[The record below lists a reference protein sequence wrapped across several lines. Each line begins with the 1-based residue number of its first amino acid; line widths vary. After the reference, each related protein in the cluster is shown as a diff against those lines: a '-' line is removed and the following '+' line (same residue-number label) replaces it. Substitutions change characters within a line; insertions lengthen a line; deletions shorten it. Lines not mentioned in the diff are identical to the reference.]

1 MADIPAA
8 ADAGW
13 NGYSLAER
21 DRRWNAVRANGARAG
36 LDCILSPKGNRLDAR
51 YLTQMIG
58 TGNGGVGMIL
68 PTDGRPPVVLT
79 ELAGGGLPPGM
90 TEWVSPSELRRIRGG
105 DRPRWGQPTAD
116 ALTDLGMDRGRIGVA
131 GLGPG
136 VYAHGRTADGVVNYA
151 SFAEL
156 TRRLPNATFED
167 ATDVVGIVRSVKSEE
182 EIACLRRAAAIAEA
196 GIEEMIAL
204 AKPGV
209 DEAVLYGRV
218 TGRLMELG
226 SEHYSRARSDW
237 LSHGWALE
245 TGPSFKEA
253 FRFSE
258 PPIGRRLELGTV
270 IMNEVSAS
278 WGAMVA
284 QEVQPIV
291 VGAIP
296 DGWTT
301 AFDLQR
307 EVFDAGLERMQ
318 PGLSYSEFLQ
328 FINSISEPPG
338 YRIRVTMHGR
348 GAGDDGPVI
357 TPSTTNEKLMG
368 IRMEAGNAWV
378 WKPSV
383 VKEDGEV
390 HAQCGGTFVLT
401 ERGAER
407 LFARP
412 IGIVSSVP

>member
-1 MADIPAA
+1 MPDIPAA
-8 ADAGW
+8 ADVGW

-21 DRRWNAVRANGARAG
+21 DRRWNAVRANAARAG
-36 LDCILSPKGNRLDAR
+36 IDCILVPKGNRLDAR
-51 YLTQMIG
+51 YLTQLVG

-68 PTDGRPPVVLT
+68 PTDGRPPIVLT
-79 ELAGGGLPPGM
+79 ESGAGGLPPGM
-90 TEWVSPSELRRIRGG
+90 TQWVPESQLRVIRGG
-105 DRPRWGQPTAD
+105 DRPRWGQPTVD
-116 ALTDLGMDRGRIGVA
+116 VLTELGMERARIGVA

-136 VYAHGRTADGVVNYA
+136 VYAHGRTADGVVNYT
-151 SFAEL
+151 SFAEVV
-156 TRRLPNATFED
+156 RKLPDGTFED
-167 ATDVVGIVRSVKSEE
+167 ATDVVGMVRVVKSEE

-196 GIEEMIAL
+196 GIEEMIAV

-245 TGPSFKEA
+245 TGPSFAEV

-258 PPIGRRLELGTV
+258 PPIGRRLQVGSV
-270 IMNEVSAS
+270 VMNEVSAS

-291 VGAIP
+291 VGPIHDEWRP
-296 DGWTT
+296 

-307 EVFDAGLERMQ
+307 QVFEAGLERMK
-318 PGLSYSEFLQ
+318 PGLGYPQFLEF
-328 FINSISEPPG
+328 IRGIPAPPG

-357 TPSTTNEKLMG
+357 TPSTTDEKLQG
-368 IRMEAGNAWV
+368 ICMEAGHAWV

-383 VKEDGEV
+383 VKDDGEV
-390 HAQCGGTFVLT
+390 HAQFGGTVLLT
-401 ERGAER
+401 EHGAER

-412 IGIVSSVP
+412 IGIVSSMS